1 MTILNVDSLALSY
14 GAKEII
20 GNISF
25 SINEGDRLGVVGV
38 NGSGKTTLLSMI
50 TGDVTA
56 DSGSVYIAR
65 GKTVGLLRQN
75 DAFSRAPGCPDT
87 VLGQMYGAF
96 PRLLEIEARL
106 SVLERMMT
114 TLPPGGYGCMTALR
128 EHDELTAEYRDSGG
142 LYYRARCVS
151 VLARLGFDETY
162 HGLPVD
168 SLSGGQRTRLALVR
182 LVLSEPDILMLDEPT
197 NHLDI
202 DSLVWLEGFLSSYK
216 KTVVVVSHDRY
227 FLDRVTNKTL
237 EIEHGRSTLYPASY
251 SGYAEMKRRDREAR
265 EKHWQAQQRE
275 IKHQLDIIEQQRRW
289 GQERNFVT
297 IKSRERYL
305 EHMTL
310 IDRPDAL
317 PKSIKFRLEAAGRS
331 GNDVLDVRGL
341 SMGYGEGGD
350 LFSDLSFS
358 VKRKDRLFVLGSNG
372 CGKST
377 LIKLLTGKLTP
388 RSGVI
393 EYGYHVEVGYY
404 DQENQNLNEKNTII
418 EELWG
423 EYPSLTQTEV
433 RSALARFLFVGDDI
447 EKPVSVLSGG
457 ERARLT
463 FCKLILSR
471 VNLLILDEP
480 TNHLD
485 IKSREALEDALA
497 EFDGTIVAVSHDRY
511 FIEKLA
517 TRILPLGGVGAKVWE
532 GGYEDY
538 MAHLAAPAEAVEAAP
553 EISTNKERYLAAKQ
567 KTAEL
572 RRRQR
577 ELERI
582 TAEAEAAEGELIAV
596 EEELFGDAASDYI
609 RAAELDEKKV
619 ELENR
624 IYDLYAREEELRTE
638 LQELESS
645 ISES

>member
-1 MTILNVDSLALSY
+1 MTILTADSLSLSV
-14 GAKEII
+14 GAKVII
-20 GNISF
+20 ENISF
-25 SINEGDRLGVVGV
+25 SINEGDRLGIVGV

-50 TGDVTA
+50 SGDVKP
-56 DSGSVYIAR
+56 DSGSVYIMR

-75 DAFSRAPGCPDT
+75 EAFSRAPGCRDT
-87 VLGQMYGAF
+87 VLEQMYGAF
-96 PRLLEIEARL
+96 PRLLEIEERL
-106 SVLERMMT
+106 AVLERMIT
-114 TLPPGGYGCMTALR
+114 VLPPGGYGCMNALR
-128 EHDELTAEYRDSGG
+128 EHDELSNEYREKGG

-151 VLARLGFDETY
+151 VLEKLGFDESF
-162 HGLPVD
+162 HDLPTD
-168 SLSGGQRTRLALVR
+168 ALSGGQRTRLALVR
-182 LVLSEPDILMLDEPT
+182 LILSEPDIIMLDEPT

-202 DSLVWLEGFLSSYK
+202 DSLSWLEGFLSTYK
-216 KTVVVVSHDRY
+216 KTVMVVSHDRY

-237 EIEHGRSTLYPASY
+237 EIEHKKSKLYPAPY
-251 SGYAEMKRRDREAR
+251 SGYAEMKRRDREAQ

-317 PKSIKFRLEAAGRS
+317 PKSIKFRLEASGRS

-341 SMGYGEGGD
+341 SMGFGQSE
-350 LFSDLSFS
+350 LFRDLSFS
-358 VKRKDRLFVLGSNG
+358 VRRRDRLFILGANG

-388 RSGVI
+388 RDGFI
-393 EYGYHVEVGYY
+393 EYGYNVEVGYY
-404 DQENQNLNEKNTII
+404 DQENQNLNEKNTVI

-447 EKPVSVLSGG
+447 EKPISVLSGG

-485 IKSREALEDALA
+485 IKSREALEEALSD
-497 EFDGTIVAVSHDRY
+497 FDGTLIAVSHDRY
-511 FIEKLA
+511 FIDKLS
-517 TRILPLGGVGAKVWE
+517 TRILPLTKDGAKVWE
-532 GGYEDY
+532 GGYADY
-538 MAHLAAPAEAVEAAP
+538 NAHLEAGAVSEKAASP
-553 EISTNKERYLAAKQ
+553 EPSTNKERYLAAKRE
-567 KTAEL
+567 TAEI
-572 RRRQR
+572 RKRQR

-582 TAEAEAAEGELIAV
+582 AAEAERAETELIAV
-596 EEELFGDAASDYI
+596 EEELFGDAASDYL
-609 RAAELDEKKV
+609 RAAELDERKM
-619 ELENR
+619 ELENL
-624 IYDLYAREEELRTE
+624 IYDLYAREEALTAELRE
-638 LQELESS
+638 LT
-645 ISES
+645 SEQ